1 MVKTLILPGLFG
13 SGEGHWQ
20 RYWLDDHPEAV
31 LVEQGDWNRPA
42 LAAWRSAL
50 EAEIERHPSVDIVAH
65 SLGCLLVASMARR
78 PIAERIR
85 SVLLVAPCDLEET
98 ERLHPGAIDFGIIP
112 RLRLGFPSLV
122 VGSLN
127 DPYMRF
133 DRLQALC
140 GRWNSRLIDLGHAGH
155 INIASGFGRWPAGYD
170 LLKVLN
176 GMVKDDHPV
185 VTPAMPVRQPTLAGR
200 QRTSP

>member
-1 MVKTLILPGLFG
+1 MVKTLIVPGLFG

-20 RYWLDDHPEAV
+20 RHWLVDHPEAA

-50 EAEIERHPSVDIVAH
+50 EAEIERHPLVDIVAH
-65 SLGCLLVASMARR
+65 SLGCLLVAGLARR

-98 ERLHPGAIDFGIIP
+98 ERLHPGEIDFGIMP
-112 RLRLGFPSLV
+112 RQRLSFPSLV

-133 DRLQALC
+133 DRLRALC
-140 GRWNSRLIDLGHAGH
+140 ERWGSRLIDLGHVGH
-155 INIASGFGRWPAGYD
+155 INIASGFGRWPGGYD

-176 GMVKDDHPV
+176 GMAKGDRPIA
-185 VTPAMPVRQPTLAGR
+185 TPAMPVRQSALSSR
-200 QRTSP
+200 QRTFP

>member
-1 MVKTLILPGLFG
+1 MVKTLIVPGLFG

-20 RYWLDDHPEAV
+20 RHWLDDHPEAV
-31 LVEQGDWNRPA
+31 FVEQGDWNRPA

-65 SLGCLLVASMARR
+65 SLGCLLVAGLARR

-98 ERLHPGAIDFGIIP
+98 ERLHPGAIDFGIMP
-112 RLRLGFPSLV
+112 RQRLSFPSLV

-140 GRWNSRLIDLGHAGH
+140 ERWGSRLIDLGRAGH
-155 INIASGFGRWPAGYD
+155 INIASGFGRWPGGYD

-176 GMVKDDHPV
+176 GMAKGDRPIAG
-185 VTPAMPVRQPTLAGR
+185 PAMQVRQPTLANR
-200 QRTSP
+200 L